1 MYHDIL
7 TDAIDI
13 TRDKLSRMPT
23 DVPPRAWLL
32 PDEPVPV
39 RLMST
44 IWADTEGIH
53 DDLRSPQDV
62 DAWLDAVGVD
72 RCGARS
78 TTAELTQ
85 ARGLRDAVRQLA
97 AFVTA
102 DSGQAV
108 AAIGDAL
115 AQVNAAAA
123 QAPAPALVLRG
134 GRLEHGTQ
142 GHVSPVTAGLARI
155 AGDTIGLLGG
165 DDAAKLRA
173 CRAPSCVLY
182 FVKTHPRRE
191 WCSVACGNRV
201 RAARHYQRV
210 RTLR

>member
-1 MYHDIL
+1 MS
-7 TDAIDI
+7 A
-13 TRDKLSRMPT
+13 

-39 RLMST
+39 RLMTT
-44 IWADTEGIH
+44 IWADAEGIH

-72 RCGARS
+72 RSGTRS

-97 AFVTA
+97 AFITG
-102 DSGQAV
+102 DPGQPA

-123 QAPAPALVLRG
+123 QAPAPALVLCG
-134 GRLEHGTQ
+134 GHLERGTQ
-142 GHVSPVTAGLARI
+142 DHGSPVTAGLARI
-155 AGDTIGLLGG
+155 AEDTIGLFGG

-173 CRAPSCVLY
+173 CPAPSCVLY

-191 WCSVACGNRV
+191 WCSLGCGNRV

-210 RTLR
+210 RALR